1 MKILEVRAL
10 DIPDVKVIR
19 FGRYL
24 DQRGYFS
31 EHFRKSELAALDF
44 LEGVDFFQCNES
56 YSRPGA
62 VRGLHFQWSPYMG
75 KLVRTLSGRMVD
87 MVLDIRKGSPS
98 FGKAI
103 AYDMPARPEADFDE
117 WIWVPPGFA
126 HGNYFDRESRIEY
139 FCSGEYNPRC
149 EAGVSPLAADI
160 DWSLCDPALKQGL
173 DRIVSGTP
181 LLSEKDRNGH
191 TLASW
196 LKNPDSDRFVFA

>member
-44 LEGVDFFQCNES
+44 LEGVDFLQCNES

-75 KLVRTLSGRMVD
+75 KLVRTLIGRMVD